1 MDGNEEICVFGAY
14 VSGFNVWVFFS
25 RKMVK
30 SCLKGF
36 KGANFLSIVKKQDA
50 RCFYA
55 L

>member
-1 MDGNEEICVFGAY
+1 MGGNEEICVLGAY
-14 VSGFNVWVFFS
+14 VSGFNVWVFFL

-36 KGANFLSIVKKQDA
+36 KGANFLILVKKRDA
-50 RCFYA
+50 GCLCA